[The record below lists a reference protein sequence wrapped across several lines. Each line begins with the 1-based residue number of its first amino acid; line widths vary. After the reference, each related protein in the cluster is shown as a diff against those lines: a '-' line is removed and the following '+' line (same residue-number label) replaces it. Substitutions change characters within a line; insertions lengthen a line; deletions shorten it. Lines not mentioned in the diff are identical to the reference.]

1 MRILIGN
8 KEKKI
13 IESSQLENIIAALNQ
28 AESLV
33 WVDLDDESIEESRHI
48 LADIFHFHPLSID
61 DALVEEHI
69 PKVDDWGEYLYM
81 ALVAVDPS
89 QPLDDI
95 DKSIELDIFIG
106 KNYLVTYH
114 PEEIKSVNLVWK
126 NTLRDERKLQRGS
139 NFLAYQIIDELAN
152 GYMTMIDHLDM
163 QVEGIEDTVM
173 EKPDR
178 TLLED
183 IFSIKRSLLNLR
195 RIVSPQR
202 EVLNKLS
209 RGDFAL
215 IDQRDRMYYRDVYDH
230 LVRVQDITENLRDLV
245 SGALDTYLSVVNNRL
260 NDIMK
265 TLTIITTLFMP
276 LSFLTGFF
284 GMNFFAA
291 SNQLDYWT
299 NPTAFIFTMAIMIGL
314 PISMYL
320 WMRRR
325 AWM

>member
-1 MRILIGN
+1 MQILIEN
-8 KEKKI
+8 KDKKI
-13 IESSQLENIIAALNQ
+13 AESKRLEDVVEALNDP
-28 AESLV
+28 ESLT
-33 WVDLDDESIEESRHI
+33 WVDLNDESIEESRHI
-48 LADIFHFHPLSID
+48 LVDIFHFHPLSID

-69 PKVDDWGEYLYM
+69 PKIDDWGNYLYM

-106 KNYLVTYH
+106 KNYIVTYH
-114 PEEIKSVNLVWK
+114 PDEIKSVNLVWN
-126 NTLRDERKLQRGS
+126 NTLRDERSLQRGS
-139 NFLAYQIIDELAN
+139 NFLVYQIIDEMAN
-152 GYMTMIDHLDM
+152 EYMTMIDNLDI
-163 QVEGIEDTVM
+163 QVAEIEDTVM
-173 EKPDR
+173 KKSDQS
-178 TLLED
+178 LLED

-209 RGDFAL
+209 RGDFAV
-215 IDQRDRMYYRDVYDH
+215 IDQRERMYYRDVYDH
-230 LVRVQDITENLRDLV
+230 LVRVQDITESLRDLV
-245 SGALDTYLSVVNNRL
+245 SGALDIYLSVVNNRL

-291 SNQLDYWT
+291 SNQLDFWT
-299 NPTAFIFTMAIMIGL
+299 NTTGFAITLAIMIGL
-314 PISMYL
+314 PLTMFM
-320 WMRRR
+320 WMHRRN
-325 AWM
+325 WM

>member
-1 MRILIGN
+1 MHILIE
-8 KEKKI
+8 KKDKKI
-13 IESSQLENIIAALNQ
+13 IESTRLDDVVVALN
-28 AESLV
+28 EPEFLV

-61 DALVEEHI
+61 DALVEEHV
-69 PKVDDWGEYLYM
+69 PKIDDWGDYLYM
-81 ALVAVDPS
+81 AMVAVNPME
-89 QPLDDI
+89 PLEDI

-106 KNYLVTYH
+106 RNYLVTYH
-114 PEEIKSVNLVWK
+114 SEVIQSVNLVWR
-126 NTLRDERKLQRGS
+126 NTLRDERKLQQGS
-139 NFLAYQIIDELAN
+139 NFLAYQIIDEMAN
-152 GYMTMIDHLDM
+152 EYMTMIDHLDM
-163 QVEGIEDTVM
+163 KVEEIEDKVV

-178 TLLED
+178 RLLED
-183 IFSIKRSLLNLR
+183 IFAIKRSLLNLR

-209 RGDFAL
+209 RGDFSL
-215 IDQRDRMYYRDVYDH
+215 IDQRERMYYRDVYDH
-230 LVRVQDITENLRDLV
+230 LVRVQEITENLRDLV
-245 SGALDTYLSVVNNRL
+245 SGALDTYLSVVNNHL

-291 SNQLDYWT
+291 SNQLDFWT
-299 NPTAFIFTMAIMIGL
+299 NPTAFAITMAIMVGL
-314 PISMYL
+314 PISMFL

>member
-13 IESSQLENIIAALNQ
+13 IESSQVDDVAAALNQ
-28 AESLV
+28 PETLV

-81 ALVAVDPS
+81 ALVAVNPS

-163 QVEGIEDTVM
+163 QVEEIEDTVM

-178 TLLED
+178 TLLEN